1 MENFYNKLNRE
12 GKDLSTTT
20 SVRLDSRP
28 VYPHYGGLAE
38 DHGCTLKTGLPKKN
52 GSRSQA
58 PSGYQ
63 KFHSATSRPSSQGKT
78 RDVMRSSH
86 KEGDKEKDRNMA
98 VQRSADKRAH
108 LDAIEFSDSESDDEM
123 DLLSSQADF
132 DDPSS
137 FQEPVLRH
145 RLASTKHISKDA
157 VNLKGSPPQRGVHV
171 DSNGR
176 EHHYHPNF
184 HPSNVY
190 SHLKFKKNK
199 IDSKLEEIPA
209 SSKPSS
215 SLLPSRLDLTG
226 DNYGGTTVESKRPHE
241 VEANDNGY
249 VKKTGSLKKVNS
261 SQTMESPPRRNSQQ
275 AKPRSVTLSDQPEF
289 DQNNKPRPR
298 PKPRLVS
305 KKQTDQKSQPRSNSR
320 SRSRSQ
326 GGLVATLTPAAFPII
341 SPPSSPVFPSSKTK
355 TADFPSISPLRDLNP
370 HLNHEPRRPKPLGSC
385 SRLPNPFPMVSPPP
399 KRREEREEARGRT
412 HVKRTKEKGKL
423 KENDDVALFSRSEGA
438 HDKNE
443 LSFVTSKKG
452 KGKGKEKERVSTV
465 ENERQQREKLNK
477 FPMSTQMLE
486 SIDSSPPSWQGKR
499 SSEGG
504 SEDERITKKSKTES
518 DTYVAFSFFSSSICA
533 GFFGQECLHYGY
545 MAYSIRL
552 FLAGL

>member
-1 MENFYNKLNRE
+1 MEKFYNKLNRE

-38 DHGCTLKTGLPKKN
+38 DHGRTLKTGLPKKN

-58 PSGYQ
+58 PSGYP
-63 KFHSATSRPSSQGKT
+63 KFHSATTTSRPSSHGKT
-78 RDVMRSSH
+78 RAVMRPSH
-86 KEGDKEKDRNMA
+86 KECDKEKDRNMA
-98 VQRSADKRAH
+98 VQRSADKRTH
-108 LDAIEFSDSESDDEM
+108 SDAIEFSDSESDDEM

-137 FQEPVLRH
+137 FQVPVSRH
-145 RLASTKHISKDA
+145 RLASTKHTTKDA
-157 VNLKGSPPQRGVHV
+157 ANLKGSPPQRGVHV

-199 IDSKLEEIPA
+199 SDSKVEEITA

-215 SLLPSRLDLTG
+215 SLPPSRLDLTG
-226 DNYGGTTVESKRPHE
+226 DNYGGSILESKRPHE
-241 VEANDNGY
+241 VKANDNGY
-249 VKKTGSLKKVNS
+249 VKKTGSLKKANS
-261 SQTMESPPRRNSQQ
+261 SQTTVSPPRRNSQQ
-275 AKPRSVTLSDQPEF
+275 AKPQSFTLSDKPEF
-289 DQNNKPRPR
+289 DKNNKPRPR
-298 PKPRLVS
+298 PKPRPVS
-305 KKQTDQKSQPRSNSR
+305 KKQTDQKSQLRSNSR

-326 GGLVATLTPAAFPII
+326 GGLVATVTPAAFPII
-341 SPPSSPVFPSSKTK
+341 SPPSSPFVPSSKTK

-399 KRREEREEARGRT
+399 KRREEGGEARGRT
-412 HVKRTKEKGKL
+412 HVKRTKEKEKGKL
-423 KENDDVALFSRSEGA
+423 KENDVGLFSRSEGE

-443 LSFVTSKKG
+443 PSFVTSKKG

-477 FPMSTQMLE
+477 FPMSTQMFE

-518 DTYVAFSFFSSSICA
+518 DTYVAFSFSTCV
-533 GFFGQECLHYGY
+533 GFFSQKCLHHGY
-545 MAYSIRL
+545 MAYLI
-552 FLAGL
+552 